1 MHLYVFRSGQVR
13 HPNSNLSGHHEVERG
28 RARKTCEKA
37 YYYSSQSRLSDISFL
52 KLRLF
57 RGRVFIVTVAVIN
70 TTECWAMVAPSRRL
84 NMRARPSMSAHP
96 HGFAQGRG
104 CALGNPLLRENT
116 YFID

>member
-1 MHLYVFRSGQVR
+1 MHLYVFRSGQVS

-28 RARKTCEKA
+28 GARKTCEKA
-37 YYYSSQSRLSDISFL
+37 YYYYSQSRLGDISFL
-52 KLRLF
+52 ASRLF
-57 RGRVFIVTVAVIN
+57 HGGVFIVTVAVIN
-70 TTECWAMVAPSRRL
+70 TTEGWAMVTPSRRL

-104 CALGNPLLRENT
+104 CASGNT